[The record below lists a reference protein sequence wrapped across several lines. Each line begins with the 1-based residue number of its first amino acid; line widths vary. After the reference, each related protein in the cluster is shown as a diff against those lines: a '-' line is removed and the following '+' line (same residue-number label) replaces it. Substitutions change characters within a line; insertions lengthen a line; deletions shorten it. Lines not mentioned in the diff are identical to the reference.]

1 MKHAHLFVALAASAI
16 ACLLP
21 AAGHAQDP
29 APYVTLYEP
38 IEWASEGGIVS
49 IQAGAL
55 VRVRGLAYH
64 AGGVKAIRVGGTDAT
79 LESDPSGAVRF
90 SGYVRVSSS
99 MNAIEI
105 VLTPETGDE
114 FRSSYALQ
122 VEGAD
127 PEPATIREPM
137 KPGAALV
144 GGLVV
149 PGVGQ
154 MITRRPALGL
164 LFMGGAVGAVVAS
177 RALSKAGVRECNEFN
192 ECDDI
197 EARKNLVPAGIGAA
211 VVLGIIGALEA
222 RSYAAKYNAGLS
234 AGGDAREQ
242 RIRIDPGLEG
252 SRTRGTIAMRLLRLT
267 F

>member
-1 MKHAHLFVALAASAI
+1 MKHARLALALAAGVI

-21 AAGHAQDP
+21 AAGIAQDP
-29 APYVTLYEP
+29 APYITLYEP
-38 IEWASEGGIVS
+38 IEWAGEGGIVS

-64 AGGVKAIRVGGTDAT
+64 AGGVKSIRVGGADAT
-79 LESDPSGAVRF
+79 LEADPSGAVRF
-90 SGYVRVSSS
+90 SGYVRVSSA
-99 MNAIEI
+99 MTAIEI
-105 VLTPETGDE
+105 VLAPNTGDE
-114 FRSSYALQ
+114 FRSSYALK
-122 VEGAD
+122 VEGTD
-127 PEPATIREPM
+127 PEPATVREPM
-137 KPGAALV
+137 KPGAALI

-154 MITRRPALGL
+154 MMTRRPALGL

-177 RALSKAGVRECNEFN
+177 RALSKAGVLECNEFD
-192 ECDDI
+192 ECDEV

-211 VVLGIIGALEA
+211 VVLGIIGAIEA

-234 AGGDAREQ
+234 AGGDASEH
-242 RIRIDPGLEG
+242 RIRIDPGLET
-252 SRTRGTIAMRLLRLT
+252 SRTRGAVAVRLLRLT